1 MSELQFQQWFFESDE
16 KQIKYAGWFSDGR
29 VMVYI
34 GDDRLY
40 TYTIDAKDI
49 TRLKNYSKK
58 APWKA
63 LNIIKRIDP
72 NPKVQGIKK
81 D

>member
-1 MSELQFQQWFFESDE
+1 MSQLQFKQWFFEADE
-16 KQIKYAGWFSDGR
+16 KQIKYGGWVSDGR

-34 GDDRLY
+34 GDRLY
-40 TYTIDAKDI
+40 TYTIDAKDHV
-49 TRLKNYSKK
+49 RLKNLSKK

-63 LNIIKRIDP
+63 LNKIKEMDSKP
-72 NPKVQGIKK
+72 TVQGIRK